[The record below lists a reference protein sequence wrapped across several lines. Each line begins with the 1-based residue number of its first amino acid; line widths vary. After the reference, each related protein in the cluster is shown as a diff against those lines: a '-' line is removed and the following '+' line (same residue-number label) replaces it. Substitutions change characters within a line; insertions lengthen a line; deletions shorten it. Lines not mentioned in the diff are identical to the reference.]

1 MTSSDWNYGK
11 GTLPTGIKSGVCRDV
26 NGLDIHY
33 LEAGRRS
40 EDSSLIVLLH
50 GFPELSY
57 SWRKIILPLSEAGY
71 HVVVPD
77 QRGFGRTS
85 GWDDSYV
92 SDLSSYYKVNLVRDI
107 LGFISALGYRKVKSV
122 IGHDSGAGVA
132 GWSALI
138 RPDVYESVV
147 MMSAPFSGAP
157 AIPFDT
163 LENGLGNGIKKDT
176 IADELAALSRPRKHY
191 QHYYRTPPANSDIM
205 NSESGLSD
213 FIRAYYHHK
222 SADWKGNT
230 PFPLE
235 SWTAGELAQMPTYYI
250 MDFGDT
256 MPEAVA
262 KHMPT
267 DEEVSR
273 CGWLT
278 EDELRVYEA
287 EYGRTGFQGGLNWY
301 RAGGSVGE
309 SKSLELFSGKTIDV
323 PAMFVAGRQDWGIYQ
338 RPGAID
344 QMKDEICTSM
354 GEIRLV
360 DNAGHGVQQE
370 QPEKVTEHL
379 LDFLG
384 KLD

>member
-11 GTLPTGIKSGVCRDV
+11 GTLPTGIESRVCRDV

-107 LGFISALGYRKVKSV
+107 LGFISAFGYRKVKSV

-157 AIPFDT
+157 DIPFDT

-191 QHYYRTPPANSDIM
+191 QH
-205 NSESGLSD
+205 
-213 FIRAYYHHK
+213 
-222 SADWKGNT
+222 
-230 PFPLE
+230 
-235 SWTAGELAQMPTYYI
+235 
-250 MDFGDT
+250 
-256 MPEAVA
+256 
-262 KHMPT
+262 
-267 DEEVSR
+267 
-273 CGWLT
+273 
-278 EDELRVYEA
+278 
-287 EYGRTGFQGGLNWY
+287 
-301 RAGGSVGE
+301 
-309 SKSLELFSGKTIDV
+309 
-323 PAMFVAGRQDWGIYQ
+323 
-338 RPGAID
+338 
-344 QMKDEICTSM
+344 
-354 GEIRLV
+354 
-360 DNAGHGVQQE
+360 
-370 QPEKVTEHL
+370 
-379 LDFLG
+379 
-384 KLD
+384 